1 MSPHS
6 RGRGDRNIWPLMT
19 SIDALA
25 LRDWLAQL
33 GFEKGP
39 LIHKDGRVDHSEMIW
54 PGGGRVIV
62 CTQREEDPSMV
73 PAGIGNVYIVT
84 DDPDEVYRT
93 AREMEAT
100 ISRELMD
107 TDYGSREFTVRSP
120 DGHSLTFGT
129 YGGAEKSN

>member
-33 GFEKGP
+33 GFEEGV
-39 LIHKDGRVDHSEMIW
+39 LIHEDDRVEHSEMIW
-54 PGGGRVIV
+54 PEGGRIMV
-62 CTQREEDPSMV
+62 CTQREEDPAIV
-73 PAGIGNVYIVT
+73 PAGIGNVYVVT
-84 DDPDEVYRT
+84 DDPEKVYRI

-100 ISRELMD
+100 ISGELMA
-107 TDYGSREFTVRSP
+107 TDHGSREFTVRSP

-129 YGGAEKSN
+129 YDGAEKSN

>member
-33 GFEKGP
+33 GFEEGV
-39 LIHKDGRVDHSEMIW
+39 LIHEDDRVEHSEMIW
-54 PGGGRVIV
+54 PEGGRIMV
-62 CTQREEDPSMV
+62 CTQREEDPAIV
-73 PAGIGNVYIVT
+73 PAGIGNVYVVT
-84 DDPDEVYRT
+84 DDPAKVYRM
-93 AREMEAT
+93 AREMGAT
-100 ISRELMD
+100 ISGELMA
-107 TDYGSREFTVRSP
+107 TDHGSREFTVRSP

-129 YGGAEKSN
+129 YDGAEKSN